1 VTTLLAGNVQ
11 ALFGSCSIAAV
22 HQSLPQSPSAFAQ
35 SANDVILTGT
45 KAACEAHIPR
55 SDQMQVGALQ
65 STNSQTRPGMVNSS
79 TGVPSL
85 TKSLQDAGATHA
97 AVAVITGRPLEY
109 PVCSGTMWGDPSWA
123 GGSYP
128 VFPGPSL
135 TFIAFD
141 NPCVNFAAQVTLDIE
156 LTGAHCLPYSAES
169 LNMAMFAF
177 LRNGCAA
184 ALACRLCSA
193 IQQPDAGTRGTY
205 FAAWPHTRKA
215 FSQFLNV
222 CFRRCQEVVLRRTL

>member
-1 VTTLLAGNVQ
+1 MQ

-35 SANDVILTGT
+35 STIDGILTGT
-45 KAACEAHIPR
+45 KAACEARIPR

-85 TKSLQDAGATHA
+85 TKRLQDAGATHV
-97 AVAVITGRPLEY
+97 AVAAITGRPLEY
-109 PVCSGTMWGDPSWA
+109 PVCSGTKWGDPLWKGAPHS
-123 GGSYP
+123 

-156 LTGAHCLPYSAES
+156 LTGAHCLPCSAES
-169 LNMAMFAF
+169 LNMAMYAF

-184 ALACRLCSA
+184 AVACRLCSA
-193 IQQPDAGTRGTY
+193 IQQPDAGTRGNLLCGVTT
-205 FAAWPHTRKA
+205 HTK
-215 FSQFLNV
+215 SFLSIS
-222 CFRRCQEVVLRRTL
+222 